1 MPDTDYYAKFL
12 AYDIRRRCPS
22 DNHEKLTG
30 TVASAHVDLNPHQ
43 IDAALFAIRSPL
55 SRGAPLADE
64 VGLSKTIDAGLVI
77 SQKWVE
83 RRGQTTQ
90 FDMEGDKRSQR

>member
-22 DNHEKLTG
+22 DSHEKL
-30 TVASAHVDLNPHQ
+30 TVASAHVDLNPYE
-43 IDAALFAIRSPL
+43 IDAALFAFRSPL

-64 VGLSKTIDAGLVI
+64 VGLSKTIEARLVI
-77 SQKWVE
+77 SQ
-83 RRGQTTQ
+83 
-90 FDMEGDKRSQR
+90 